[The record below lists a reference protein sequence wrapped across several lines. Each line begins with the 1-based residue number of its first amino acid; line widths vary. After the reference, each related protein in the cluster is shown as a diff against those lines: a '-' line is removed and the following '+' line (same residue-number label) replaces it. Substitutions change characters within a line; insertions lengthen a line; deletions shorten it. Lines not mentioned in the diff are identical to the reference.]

1 MIEEIQAGRRF
12 TVKSQSI
19 PGQCYTVDLEAY
31 TCGCPSFPEISFCK
45 HICAVEDHFPDL
57 VVPRSL
63 PVASQPW
70 DEDIIASV
78 EQSLAPTA
86 PTRGSSQPVPAVNQE
101 DAMLLLLHYIVNKLQ
116 FIQRSKATL
125 SQPLTTS
132 LRALDDALADTTN
145 GAEVLPPTVKNIASN
160 QGTRNETEQVMGSR
174 RKGGKKR
181 KITDG
186 YAGGQSSGKLA
197 HPDARTAKK
206 PRTAAPAPSGPSET
220 RASLDDIP
228 SSFQADNLDGDLDG
242 DFEGLTD
249 GLLPVDHDTTPPI
262 PPPSVVS
269 LQEAIESPMQVLLKS
284 IAIHNTMYP
293 LHIPQTTSYYRDNG
307 PLPVSVGSYYR
318 TR

>member
-12 TVKSQSI
+12 TVKSQST

-101 DAMLLLLHYIVNKLQ
+101 DAMLLHYIVNKLQ
-116 FIQRSKATL
+116 FTQRSKATL

-132 LRALDDALADTTN
+132 LRALDGALADATN

-206 PRTAAPAPSGPSET
+206 PKTAAPTPSGPSET

-249 GLLPVDHDTTPPI
+249 GLLPVDHDTTPPS